1 MEKSEKEFIE
11 KNTNFQITL
20 TNIGSYGFYFAIL
33 IFLLML
39 AIFLKKKISNYLYKR
54 RKLIDHSEEYERK
67 RNSRNDL
74 KVI

>member
-11 KNTNFQITL
+11 KNTNFLITL

-33 IFLLML
+33 ILLLML